1 LPHTLD
7 MIYKYKGDVAW
18 CMKNIEL
25 ALECYTKSI
34 EINAQCTAS
43 YLNKA
48 LLLYDLDR
56 YAEALPCYD
65 ALLALNPNNLFALK
79 KKKESFYELKKD
91 EKINLHTLDKSDRI
105 NSIFF
110 YEKARTSKDPSL
122 SLDYLS
128 VALQI
133 DPYYIDAARY
143 MAAVYCDR
151 KEFVKCI
158 EYCDLVFSL
167 DKYCEDM
174 SVYEMKV
181 HSLMS
186 ISSKRLHE
194 AKRWA
199 DKALSIDS
207 ENQKFT
213 RMRRTILEKLVRI
226 VHGI

>member
-1 LPHTLD
+1 
-7 MIYKYKGDVAW
+7 MVYKYKGDVAW
-18 CMKNIEL
+18 CMKNMEL

-43 YLNKA
+43 HLNKA

-56 YAEALPCYD
+56 YADALPCYD

-79 KKKESFYELKKD
+79 KKKEAIYELRKD
-91 EKINLHTLDKSDRI
+91 EKINVHALDKTDRI

-110 YEKARTSKDPSL
+110 YEKARTSKDATL
-122 SLDYLS
+122 SLEYLS

-133 DPYYIDAARY
+133 DPWYIDAARY
-143 MAAVYCDR
+143 MAAVYCDS

-158 EYCDLVFSL
+158 DYCDLVIGL

-186 ISSKRLHE
+186 LSSKRLHE

-199 DKALSIDS
+199 DRALRIDS

-213 RMRRTILEKLVRI
+213 RMRREILEKLTRI
-226 VHGI
+226 SHGI